1 MESTQHMVAERRGRD
16 PLADAIF
23 SQNRGKTVKQAE
35 RALLP
40 QLVTYSERNSIKV
53 TLEYSK
59 NQQSC
64 CGGKK
69 PASLGR
75 TPLKLLSK
83 HNCRVTLWGLRLV
96 SAHSLV
102 SGHSLL
108 GLLCV
113 YQLKM
118 KAKISTCRL

>member
-1 MESTQHMVAERRGRD
+1 MVAERRGRD

-35 RALLP
+35 MALLP

-64 CGGKK
+64 CGEKK
-69 PASLGR
+69 PASPKRRWEGH
-75 TPLKLLSK
+75 TQ

-96 SAHSLV
+96 SAHS
-102 SGHSLL
+102 GEWSLTSWL
-108 GLLCV
+108 TVCV
-113 YQLKM
+113 PAEDEGKD
-118 KAKISTCRL
+118 

>member
-1 MESTQHMVAERRGRD
+1 MVAERRGRD

-35 RALLP
+35 MALLP

-64 CGGKK
+64 CGEKK
-69 PASLGR
+69 PASLRR

-96 SAHSLV
+96 SAHS
-102 SGHSLL
+102 GEWSLTSWL
-108 GLLCV
+108 TVCV
-113 YQLKM
+113 PAEDEGKD
-118 KAKISTCRL
+118 